1 MEYKARDGETDAG
14 FLMEKFHAQQQI
26 PTLLNNWGQLL
37 STIFFSLLFFFKK
50 KTLST
55 KFTEYVVNSTKESCW
70 VSLTLSI

>member
-37 STIFFSLLFFFKK
+37 STIFFSLLVFFLKK
-50 KTLST
+50 LCLRNLPST
-55 KFTEYVVNSTKESCW
+55 WLILQRNRVGLA
-70 VSLTLSI
+70 SL